1 MKPGNI
7 PLYVHKLSN
16 HPPNVTKNIP
26 AGVNKRLSRISSDE
40 TMFETAAPAYR
51 EALARSGYDF
61 ELKFDPKA
69 AEPGKKSRS
78 RKRNIIWFNPP
89 YNSSVKTNIGAEFLK
104 IVKTCFPQGHPLSK
118 LINRNTVKISY
129 SCMPNMER
137 IISSRNTKILTDC
150 PAQSKTCNCSKNTVC
165 PLDGNCQVDNLVYQ
179 TTVEAEND
187 TKEYYI
193 GLASTTFKARWHTH
207 KSSIKNEEVNQTSLS
222 RHIRKLEKKNIK
234 YKLSWK
240 LVDRAKPFSPVSGV
254 CGLCTKEKFYI
265 LFRPEMATI
274 NSRDEAYSNCRH
286 KLPRL
291 LVERKSRPK
300 RPPA

>member
-1 MKPGNI
+1 M
-7 PLYVHKLSN
+7 
-16 HPPNVTKNIP
+16 
-26 AGVNKRLSRISSDE
+26 
-40 TMFETAAPAYR
+40 
-51 EALARSGYDF
+51 
-61 ELKFDPKA
+61 
-69 AEPGKKSRS
+69 
-78 RKRNIIWFNPP
+78 
-89 YNSSVKTNIGAEFLK
+89 
-104 IVKTCFPQGHPLSK
+104 
-118 LINRNTVKISY
+118 
-129 SCMPNMER
+129 
-137 IISSRNTKILTDC
+137 
-150 PAQSKTCNCSKNTVC
+150 
-165 PLDGNCQVDNLVYQ
+165 VYQ
-179 TTVEAEND
+179 AKLEPENLA
-187 TKEYYI
+187 TEYYI

-207 KSSIKNEEVNQTSLS
+207 KTSIKNEEVNQTSLS

>member
-1 MKPGNI
+1 
-7 PLYVHKLSN
+7 
-16 HPPNVTKNIP
+16 
-26 AGVNKRLSRISSDE
+26 
-40 TMFETAAPAYR
+40 
-51 EALARSGYDF
+51 
-61 ELKFDPKA
+61 
-69 AEPGKKSRS
+69 
-78 RKRNIIWFNPP
+78 
-89 YNSSVKTNIGAEFLK
+89 
-104 IVKTCFPQGHPLSK
+104 
-118 LINRNTVKISY
+118 
-129 SCMPNMER
+129 MPNMER

-150 PAQSKTCNCSKNTVC
+150 PDQPKTCNCSKNTVC

-179 TTVEAEND
+179 AKLEPENLA
-187 TKEYYI
+187 TEYYI

-207 KSSIKNEEVNQTSLS
+207 KTSIKNEEVNQTSLS
-222 RHIRKLEKKNIK
+222 RYIRKLEKKGIN

-274 NSRDEAYSNCRH
+274 NSRDQAYSNCRH